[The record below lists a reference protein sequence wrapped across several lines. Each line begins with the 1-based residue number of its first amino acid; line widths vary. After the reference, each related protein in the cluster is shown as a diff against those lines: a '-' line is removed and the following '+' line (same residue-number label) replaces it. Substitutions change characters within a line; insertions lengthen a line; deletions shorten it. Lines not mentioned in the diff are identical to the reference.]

1 MSTADDP
8 LERLISRK
16 LDGELSADESLEL
29 DKHLIREPSARQ
41 WLEESERI
49 DELARVFLGEVCA
62 ENEERLHFTPADRG
76 ATRRRRW
83 IGAVTAVAA
92 ACLAL
97 LWAWPMF
104 SPTEPERNTIVDRGL
119 LPGGPDQDQAPTA
132 TVANDSLDRLSRPAL
147 ARSTDRPGGLR
158 PLREMGTRLDYYG
171 VLDERTNEL
180 FLLQVRHQTT
190 AQRRGWLDRRG
201 SSGSGV
207 RLASSEM

>member
-1 MSTADDP
+1 MNTADDH

-29 DKHLIREPSARQ
+29 DKHLIRDPSARQ
-41 WLEESERI
+41 LLEESERI

-62 ENEERLHFTPADRG
+62 EHEERLHFTPADREP
-76 ATRRRRW
+76 TRRRRW
-83 IGAVTAVAA
+83 IVTVPAVAA

-97 LWAWPMF
+97 LFAWPMF
-104 SPTEPERNTIVDRGL
+104 SPTEPEGNAIVDGGP
-119 LPGGPDQDQAPTA
+119 LPGVRVEAPPGTVPNDPPD
-132 TVANDSLDRLSRPAL
+132 VLSRPAL
-147 ARSTDRPGGLR
+147 ARSADRLGGLR

-171 VLDERTNEL
+171 VLDEGTNEL
-180 FLLQVRHQTT
+180 FLLEVRHQTT
-190 AQRRGWLDRRG
+190 AQRRGRLDRRG

>member
-1 MSTADDP
+1 MSTADDH

-16 LDGELSADESLEL
+16 LDGELSADDSLEL
-29 DKHLIREPSARQ
+29 DKHLIRDPSARQ

-62 ENEERLHFTPADRG
+62 ENEERLHFTPAERKL
-76 ATRRRRW
+76 ARRRRW
-83 IGAVTAVAA
+83 IGAVPAVAV

-97 LWAWPMF
+97 LFAWPLF
-104 SPTEPERNTIVDRGL
+104 SPTAPERNTIVDRGL
-119 LPGGPDQDQAPTA
+119 LPGGPDQAQTA
-132 TVANDSLDRLSRPAL
+132 TVPNDSLDRLSRPAL

-190 AQRRGWLDRRG
+190 AQRRGRLDRRG